1 MDQTERKT
9 RNGEPIKLGEL
20 NMTPI
25 LVAMIV
31 GFIAVGKMA
40 KRKMETFT

>member
-1 MDQTERKT
+1 MDKTERKART
-9 RNGEPIKLGEL
+9 GEPIKLGEL

-31 GFIAVGKMA
+31 GFIAVGKWQ
-40 KRKMETFT
+40 KGN

>member
-1 MDQTERKT
+1 MEQTQKRE

-31 GFIAVGKMA
+31 GFIAVGKHV
-40 KRKMETFT
+40 K